1 LTTWIFGLEF
11 IPKDRQIHMHI
22 DAHLLKISRLEA
34 SRSRLDP
41 AVDFELWFW
50 ATMLAGTHALN
61 AALHHARLTAESDA
75 FPMQPG
81 VYLVP
86 QHDGAL
92 APQLLVPGDVLH
104 LGRPKI
110 EGELPAD
117 LQRIAHAMETI
128 EAYRDP
134 CVREGRRATPEI
146 AAQCDA
152 ALQECLAL
160 VRSRLSEQA

>member
-1 LTTWIFGLEF
+1 
-11 IPKDRQIHMHI
+11 MHI
-22 DAHLLKISRLEA
+22 DAHLLKIARLER
-34 SRSRLDP
+34 SRSRLDST
-41 AVDFELWFW
+41 ADFELWFW

-61 AALHHARLTAESDA
+61 AALHHAGLTSASDG

-86 QHDGAL
+86 QDGGAL
-92 APQLLVPGDVLH
+92 APQLLPPGDVLH

-117 LQRIAHAMETI
+117 LKEIAHAMETI

-146 AAQCDA
+146 TAECDA
-152 ALQECLAL
+152 ALQECLSIM
-160 VRSRLSEQA
+160 RRRLSEPA